1 MVPQRYEP
9 IADKLKPSF
18 YINLDNLSLSS
29 KKHHYSSNYLET
41 DLSTY

>member
-9 IADKLKPSF
+9 VVEKIKPSF
-18 YINLDNLSLSS
+18 YIKLDNLSLSS
-29 KKHHYSSNYLET
+29 KKYHFSSNYLET